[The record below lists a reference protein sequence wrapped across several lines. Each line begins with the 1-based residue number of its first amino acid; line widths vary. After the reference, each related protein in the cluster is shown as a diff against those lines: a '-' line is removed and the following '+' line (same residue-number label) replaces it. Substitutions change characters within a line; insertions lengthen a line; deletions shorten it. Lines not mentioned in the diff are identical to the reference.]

1 MVHVAER
8 TTWIEPSA
16 SSVATQRA
24 RELRAKGHDIISLT
38 QGQPDF
44 DTPDHVLEAATKAMH
59 AGETRYTPV
68 MGTPALRDAI
78 RFKFKRDNNL
88 AYTDDQVMASNGGK
102 QIVYNALMST
112 VEPGDEVI
120 VTAPYWVSYPEM
132 TKFAGGVPIEVRC
145 REESGFKL
153 TPEQLETAITPKTR
167 WLILNSPNNPSG
179 AVYSGHELRM
189 LAEVLQP
196 YERIMVMC
204 DDIYEHIIFDG
215 AEMATMAEAAP
226 FMFDRTL
233 TLNGVSKAYAMTG
246 WRIGIAGGPEG
257 LIKTMSK
264 LQNQSTGNP
273 SSVSQAAA
281 IAALI
286 GPQNLVFERT
296 KAFQDRRDRVLE
308 MLNDVSGLSCRRPE
322 GAFYVYPNCKG
333 LIGRKPPNGK
343 VMGND
348 RDVVIYL
355 MEEGGVAAVHGEAY
369 GLSPHFRL
377 SFADS
382 MENLEEACRRIQSAI
397 QALA

>member
-24 RELRAKGHDIISLT
+24 RELRAEGHDIIALT

-44 DTPDHVLEAATKAMH
+44 DTPDHVLEAAINAMH

-78 RFKFKRDNNL
+78 RFKFKRDNSL
-88 AYTDDQVMASNGGK
+88 AYNDDQVMASNGGK

-132 TKFAGGVPIEVRC
+132 TKFAGGVPIEVLC

-153 TPEQLETAITPKTR
+153 TPEQLETAITSKTR

-179 AVYSGHELRM
+179 AVYSGHELRT

-204 DDIYEHIIFDG
+204 DDIYEHIIYDG
-215 AEMATMAEAAP
+215 VEMATMADAAP
-226 FMFDRTL
+226 FTFDRTL

-246 WRIGIAGGPEG
+246 WRIGIAGGPAG

-286 GPQNLVFERT
+286 GPQNLVVERT
-296 KAFQDRRDRVLE
+296 KAFQHRRDRVLE
-308 MLNDVSGLSCRRPE
+308 MLNDVSGLSCRKPE

-333 LIGRKPPNGK
+333 LIGRKSPNGK
-343 VMGND
+343 VMKDD
-348 RDVVIYL
+348 RDVVMYL
-355 MEEGGVAAVHGEAY
+355 MEQGGVAAVHGEAY

-382 MENLEEACRRIQSAI
+382 MENLEEACRRIQSAC

>member
-24 RELRAKGHDIISLT
+24 RELRAEGHDIIALT

-44 DTPDHVLEAATKAMH
+44 DTPDHVLEAAINAMH

-78 RFKFKRDNNL
+78 RFKFKRDNSL

-132 TKFAGGVPIEVRC
+132 TKFAGGVPIEVLC
-145 REESGFKL
+145 REESEFKL
-153 TPEQLETAITPKTR
+153 TPEQLETAITSKTR

-179 AVYSGHELRM
+179 AVYSGHELRT

-204 DDIYEHIIFDG
+204 DDIYEHIIYDG
-215 AEMATMAEAAP
+215 VEMATMADAAP
-226 FMFDRTL
+226 PMFDRTL

-246 WRIGIAGGPEG
+246 WRIGIAGGPAG

-286 GPQNLVFERT
+286 GPQNLVVERT
-296 KAFQDRRDRVLE
+296 KAFQHRRDRVLE
-308 MLNDVSGLSCRRPE
+308 MLNDVSGLSCRKPE

-333 LIGRKPPNGK
+333 LIGRKSPNGK
-343 VMGND
+343 VMKDD
-348 RDVVIYL
+348 RDVVMYL
-355 MEEGGVAAVHGEAY
+355 MEQGGVAAVHGEAY

-382 MENLEEACRRIQSAI
+382 MENLEEACRRIQSAC

>member
-24 RELRAKGHDIISLT
+24 RELRDEGHDIIALT

-44 DTPDHVLEAATKAMH
+44 DTPDHVLEAAINAMH

-78 RFKFKRDNNL
+78 RFKFKRDNSL
-88 AYTDDQVMASNGGK
+88 TYTDDQVMASNGGK

-132 TKFAGGVPIEVRC
+132 TKFAGGVPIEILC

-153 TPEQLETAITPKTR
+153 TPEQLEAAITSKTR

-179 AVYSGHELRM
+179 AVYSGDELRS

-196 YERIMVMC
+196 YERVMVMS
-204 DDIYEHIIFDG
+204 DDIYEHIIYDG
-215 AEMATMAEAAP
+215 VEMATMAEAVP
-226 FMFDRTL
+226 LMFDRTL

-246 WRIGIAGGPEG
+246 WRIGIAGGPAG

-281 IAALI
+281 IAAFI
-286 GPQNLVFERT
+286 GPQNLVVERT
-296 KAFQDRRDRVLE
+296 KAFQHRRDRVLE
-308 MLNDVSGLSCRRPE
+308 MLNDVSGLSCRKPE

-333 LIGRKPPNGK
+333 LIGRKSPNGK
-343 VMGND
+343 VMKDD
-348 RDVVIYL
+348 RDVVMYL
-355 MEEGGVAAVHGEAY
+355 MEQGGVAAVHGEAY

-382 MENLEEACRRIQSAI
+382 MENLEEACRRIQSAC

>member
-24 RELRAKGHDIISLT
+24 RELRTEGHDIIALT

-44 DTPDHVLEAATKAMH
+44 DTPDHVLEAAINAMH

-78 RFKFKRDNNL
+78 RFKFKRDNSL

-132 TKFAGGVPIEVRC
+132 TKFAGGVPIEVLC
-145 REESGFKL
+145 REESEFKL
-153 TPEQLETAITPKTR
+153 TPEQLETAITSKTR

-179 AVYSGHELRM
+179 AVYSGHELRT

-204 DDIYEHIIFDG
+204 DDIYEHIIYDG
-215 AEMATMAEAAP
+215 VEMATMADAAP
-226 FMFDRTL
+226 PMFDRTL

-246 WRIGIAGGPEG
+246 WRIGIAGGPAG

-286 GPQNLVFERT
+286 GPQNLVVERT
-296 KAFQDRRDRVLE
+296 KAFQHRRDRVLE
-308 MLNDVSGLSCRRPE
+308 MLNDVSGLSCRKPE

-333 LIGRKPPNGK
+333 LIGRKSPNGK
-343 VMGND
+343 VMKDD
-348 RDVVIYL
+348 RDVVMYL
-355 MEEGGVAAVHGEAY
+355 MEQGGVAAVHGEAY

-382 MENLEEACRRIQSAI
+382 MENLEEACRRIQSAC

>member
-24 RELRAKGHDIISLT
+24 RELRAEGHDIIALT

-44 DTPDHVLEAATKAMH
+44 DTPDHVLEAAINAMH

-78 RFKFKRDNNL
+78 RFKFKRDNSL
-88 AYTDDQVMASNGGK
+88 TYTDDQVMASNGGK

-132 TKFAGGVPIEVRC
+132 TKFAGGVPIEILC

-153 TPEQLETAITPKTR
+153 TPEQLEAAITSKTR

-179 AVYSGHELRM
+179 AVYSGDQLRT

-204 DDIYEHIIFDG
+204 DDIYEHIIYDG
-215 AEMATMAEAAP
+215 VEMATMAEAAP
-226 FMFDRTL
+226 LMFDRTL

-246 WRIGIAGGPEG
+246 WRIGIAGGPAG

-286 GPQNLVFERT
+286 GSQNLVVERT
-296 KAFQDRRDRVLE
+296 KAFQHRRDRVLE
-308 MLNDVSGLSCRRPE
+308 MLNDVSGLSCRKPE

-333 LIGRKPPNGK
+333 LIGRKSPNGK
-343 VMGND
+343 VMKDD
-348 RDVVIYL
+348 RDVVMYL
-355 MEEGGVAAVHGEAY
+355 MEQGGVAAVHGEAY

-382 MENLEEACRRIQSAI
+382 MENLEEACRRIQSAC

>member
-44 DTPDHVLEAATKAMH
+44 DTPNHVLEAAAKAMH

-78 RFKFKRDNNL
+78 RFKFKRDNSL

-132 TKFAGGVPIEVRC
+132 TKFAGGVPIEVLC
-145 REESGFKL
+145 QEESGFKL
-153 TPEQLETAITPKTR
+153 TPEQLETAITSKTR

-204 DDIYEHIIFDG
+204 DDIYEHIIFEG
-215 AEMATMAEAAP
+215 VEMATMAEAAP

-281 IAALI
+281 IAALT
-286 GPQNLVFERT
+286 GPQNLVVERT
-296 KAFQDRRDRVLE
+296 KAFQRRRDRILE

-333 LIGRKPPNGK
+333 LIGRKDPNGK
-343 VMGND
+343 VMKND
-348 RDVVIYL
+348 HDVVIYL

-382 MENLEEACRRIQSAI
+382 MENLEEACRRIQSAS

>member
-8 TTWIEPSA
+8 TKRIEPSA

-24 RELRAKGHDIISLT
+24 RELRAEGHDIISLT

-44 DTPDHVLEAATKAMH
+44 DTPDHVLEAAIKAMH

-78 RFKFKRDNNL
+78 RFKFKRDNSL

-132 TKFAGGVPIEVRC
+132 TKFAGGVPIEVLC

-153 TPEQLETAITPKTR
+153 TPEQLEMAITSKTR

-179 AVYSGHELRM
+179 AVYSGHELRI

-204 DDIYEHIIFDG
+204 DDIYEHIIFEG
-215 AEMATMAEAAP
+215 VEMATMAEAAP

-281 IAALI
+281 IAALT

-296 KAFQDRRDRVLE
+296 KAFQRRRDRVLE

-333 LIGRKPPNGK
+333 LIGRKDLNGK
-343 VMGND
+343 VMKND
-348 RDVVIYL
+348 HDVVIYL